1 MNPALQ
7 ISPELISCI
16 VCCIQIPLKRVVEI
30 IFGMFSWFEQHCW
43 HCCHA
48 APVAL
53 TKPEIRIPNSP
64 RTHRARQFPINVT
77 TIPDWIPDRGLSES
91 PFVGKFCGKICPA
104 KFPKLRSCFDRIR
117 FRGELAGFW
126 KSPWTF
132 PFVSSAPGVIC
143 GRLRPLRRHVPGQR
157 RYRPRFFTFLT
168 RLVRPP
174 FGPSLRAAAAIR

>member
-91 PFVGKFCGKICPA
+91 PY
-104 KFPKLRSCFDRIR
+104 
-117 FRGELAGFW
+117 
-126 KSPWTF
+126 SPWTQWHDPIESEGIKYTSAQF
-132 PFVSSAPGVIC
+132 FVVVLILFVSVHEHSDVPCMFFRGTKFQVSVITTKKNLDAAFIM
-143 GRLRPLRRHVPGQR
+143 GSRLIRI
-157 RYRPRFFTFLT
+157 
-168 RLVRPP
+168 
-174 FGPSLRAAAAIR
+174 SLDC